1 MNALHARA
9 ASLPDGLRRIGG
21 TWSGRTGA
29 AILVMLL
36 FTALGS
42 PFIAPYDPLAIG
54 PARLAAPS
62 TVHLLGTDEL
72 GRDLLSRIMYGT
84 RWSLGAAMGALALV
98 LSLGIAV
105 GSVAGYF
112 GGWLDA
118 ILMRASDIVL
128 AVPPLVLTLAI
139 VGLFRPGLSTI
150 VVGLSAVWWVR
161 YARLTRA
168 FVLRGRELPSV
179 EAARALGASHLRIL
193 IRELIPQA
201 VATVIVVATLDAG
214 TLILA
219 VAGLSFLGLGAQ
231 PPTPEWGTMINEGRN
246 LLFTSPHVMLFPG
259 AAVTITVVGFNL
271 VGEALY
277 EAVGVDAVRTPWL

>member
-1 MNALHARA
+1 MSVQRGRHRD
-9 ASLPDGLRRIGG
+9 LPESLRRVGR
-21 TWSGRTGA
+21 TWIGRTGA
-29 AILVMLL
+29 AIIAALL
-36 FTALGS
+36 ITALGA
-42 PFIAPYDPLAIG
+42 PLMAPYDPLAIG
-54 PARLAAPS
+54 PARLASPS
-62 TVHLLGTDEL
+62 AAHLLGTDEV
-72 GRDLLSRIMYGT
+72 GRDLLSRIMYGA
-84 RWSLGAAMGALALV
+84 RWSVGSAMCALALV
-98 LSLGIAV
+98 LSVGVAV

-139 VGLFRPGLSTI
+139 VGLFHPGLPTI
-150 VVGLSAVWWVR
+150 VLGLSAVWWVR

-168 FVLRGRELPSV
+168 FVLRGRELPFV
-179 EAARALGASHLRIL
+179 EAARALGASHARIL

-201 VATVIVVATLDAG
+201 VGSVMVVATLDVG

-231 PPTPEWGTMINEGRN
+231 PPTPEWGTMINEGKN

-259 AAVTITVVGFNL
+259 AAVALTVAGFNL

-277 EAVGVDAVRTPWL
+277 DAVGVDAVRTPWL

>member
-1 MNALHARA
+1 MRVPNARA
-9 ASLPDGLRRIGG
+9 WTLPDGLRRIGR
-21 TWSGRTGA
+21 TWTGRTGA
-29 AILVMLL
+29 AIIAVLL
-36 FTALGS
+36 ITALGA
-42 PFIAPYDPLAIG
+42 PLLAPYDPLAIG
-54 PARLAAPS
+54 PLRLASPS
-62 TVHLLGTDEL
+62 AAHLFGTDEV
-72 GRDLLSRIMYGT
+72 GRDLLSRTMYGA
-84 RWSLGAAMGALALV
+84 RWSLGAAICALALV
-98 LSLGIAV
+98 VSLGIAI

-150 VVGLSAVWWVR
+150 VIGLSAVWWVR

-168 FVLRGRELPSV
+168 FVLRGRELPFV
-179 EAARALGASHLRIL
+179 EAARALGASHSRIL
-193 IRELIPQA
+193 IHDVVPQA
-201 VATVIVVATLDAG
+201 LAPVIVVATLDVG

-231 PPTPEWGTMINEGRN
+231 PPTPEWGTMINEGKN
-246 LLFTSPHVMLFPG
+246 LLFTSPRVMLVPG
-259 AAVTITVVGFNL
+259 AALAITVAGFNL

-277 EAVGVDAVRTPWL
+277 EAVGVDAVRTPWF